1 MPMGVFIPVRTI
13 DYGACVC
20 VYTRRGFLH
29 CLFETK
35 GFSYDL
41 KWRISK
47 RRDPR
52 FLMSETEYLFFTPFP
67 ILTTIR

>member
-1 MPMGVFIPVRTI
+1 MPMGVSIPVHI
-13 DYGACVC
+13 MFYGMCMC
-20 VYTRRGFLH
+20 VYTQRGFLH

-52 FLMSETEYLFFTPFP
+52 FLMSG
-67 ILTTIR
+67 TTRFD